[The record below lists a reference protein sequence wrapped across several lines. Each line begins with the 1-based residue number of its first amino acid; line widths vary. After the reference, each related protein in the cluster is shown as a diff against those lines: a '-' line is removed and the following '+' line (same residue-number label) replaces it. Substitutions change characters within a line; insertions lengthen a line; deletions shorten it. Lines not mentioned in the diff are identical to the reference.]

1 MKPLHLP
8 NSSHLFTRRTL
19 VSAAVSTLLLSG
31 CSQTLQRRDD
41 NISNPVNRPAV
52 LFAGVSFTGDY
63 ADNRVNCPLS
73 FAALKRVDLDG
84 MFRER
89 IKGRSFS
96 SFDLILDSQGHRSTD
111 AEAVAFTLAIDF
123 ETTSVSELPS
133 GKFKVI
139 LTVYANLLFFDF
151 NEKKV
156 INTVPINCEY
166 ITLEP
171 TRPTQQRLGALMQGL
186 LTGELPEI
194 EVSFLDV
201 AVQRLASTVVRPRY
215 GMRLKVRTVDV
226 DQRGLKSFSALGGTT
241 SQICSLYALLLTRS
255 FVDRL
260 NVAMLPYTKGQAIG
274 AKMTGRFVDGRAY
287 QLSIPDGDYV
297 IDLHLLGLKT
307 LSQDNEDG
315 KTFNQ
320 AFFVFLGIHIEQPDL
335 GKVYFD
341 QPMRGTGTALLLKG
355 QKPGLSASYL
365 ETSAALLDGFAE
377 CLRDENDDWIAQ
389 NISPTNRSSFVDQA
403 KSLRPLWNK
412 FK

>member
-1 MKPLHLP
+1 M
-8 NSSHLFTRRTL
+8 
-19 VSAAVSTLLLSG
+19 
-31 CSQTLQRRDD
+31 
-41 NISNPVNRPAV
+41 
-52 LFAGVSFTGDY
+52 
-63 ADNRVNCPLS
+63 
-73 FAALKRVDLDG
+73 
-84 MFRER
+84 
-89 IKGRSFS
+89 
-96 SFDLILDSQGHRSTD
+96 
-111 AEAVAFTLAIDF
+111 
-123 ETTSVSELPS
+123 
-133 GKFKVI
+133 
-139 LTVYANLLFFDF
+139 
-151 NEKKV
+151 
-156 INTVPINCEY
+156 
-166 ITLEP
+166 
-171 TRPTQQRLGALMQGL
+171 
-186 LTGELPEI
+186 
-194 EVSFLDV
+194 SFLDV

-215 GMRLKVRTVDV
+215 GMRLKVRTVDI

-297 IDLHLLGLKT
+297 IDFHLLGLKT

>member
-1 MKPLHLP
+1 
-8 NSSHLFTRRTL
+8 
-19 VSAAVSTLLLSG
+19 
-31 CSQTLQRRDD
+31 
-41 NISNPVNRPAV
+41 
-52 LFAGVSFTGDY
+52 
-63 ADNRVNCPLS
+63 
-73 FAALKRVDLDG
+73 
-84 MFRER
+84 
-89 IKGRSFS
+89 
-96 SFDLILDSQGHRSTD
+96 
-111 AEAVAFTLAIDF
+111 
-123 ETTSVSELPS
+123 
-133 GKFKVI
+133 
-139 LTVYANLLFFDF
+139 
-151 NEKKV
+151 
-156 INTVPINCEY
+156 
-166 ITLEP
+166 
-171 TRPTQQRLGALMQGL
+171 MQGL

-215 GMRLKVRTVDV
+215 GMRLKVRTVDI

-274 AKMTGRFVDGRAY
+274 SKMTGRFVDGRAY